1 MKIWTQCVWNIDG
14 RLIEEESSWV
24 EYDGPL
30 SECKGGSRTT
40 VTPSKPSP
48 EETEL
53 TKRQI
58 QLAEFQLTEL
68 RAQRELQAAERKR
81 LEPFIAQL
89 EELAPLQ
96 ADFARQQLERAG
108 RLGPIEEELLNLELE
123 RIRRGGAATE
133 EEQAL
138 IDEAAA
144 RAIEQGESDISRFQT
159 ETTERIAQELAPAL
173 GLRPTDTPIQDRA
186 ARIAAEATRQQGQ
199 LVSGVR
205 QAQATAG
212 LNFPLAR
219 QQLESAQTQF
229 QQQLSQATGQFQQ
242 QLQQAALLNRLRLSQ
257 APQQLGLGLATGVSF
272 ALPNFQR
279 GSTTTKSGGGFS
291 LGGIGS
297 ILSGIGAIGTG
308 FNLSSR
314 EFKEDPKGI
323 GLSKP
328 EELEK
333 GEDGVYR
340 PVGLGLSNRRRVD
353 HEETLA
359 KVEKLPVERWR
370 YKEGLGLGD
379 RDHLGPYAQDIK
391 SIFGLGDDETIH
403 TVDAI
408 GIGLSATKGLAK
420 RVERLEAQ

>member
-1 MKIWTQCVWNIDG
+1 MKIWTKCVWDSDG
-14 RLIEEESSWV
+14 SMIEKESSWI
-24 EYDGPL
+24 EYDGPV
-30 SECKGGSRTT
+30 SECKGKSRT
-40 VTPSKPSP
+40 VVQPSKPSP

-58 QLAEFQLTEL
+58 QLAEFQLEEL
-68 RAQRELQAAERKR
+68 RTQRELQAAERER
-81 LEPFIAQL
+81 LEPFIAEL

-96 ADFARQQLERAG
+96 AAFARQQLERAE

-138 IDEAAA
+138 IDEAAR

-186 ARIAAEATRQQGQ
+186 ARVGAEATRQQGQ

-242 QLQQAALLNRLRLSQ
+242 QLQQAAVLNRLRLFQ
-257 APQQLGLGLATGVSF
+257 APQQLGLGLATGISF
-272 ALPNFQR
+272 ASPGFQR
-279 GSTTTKSGGGFS
+279 GSTTTTSGGGAN

-297 ILSGIGAIGTG
+297 LLSGLGAFGGLFGGTG
-308 FNLSSR
+308 IFSSSR
-314 EFKEDPKGI
+314 EFKEDPK
-323 GLSKP
+323 P
-328 EELEK
+328 EDE
-333 GEDGVYR
+333 
-340 PVGLGLSNRRRVD
+340 GLGLRRVD
-353 HEETLA
+353 HEKTLEV
-359 KVEKLPVERWR
+359 VESLPVERWR
-370 YKEGLGLGD
+370 YKPEFEDEHEHIGT
-379 RDHLGPYAQDIK
+379 YAEDVHEAFK
-391 SIFGLGDDETIH
+391 VGNTWMIH
-403 TVDAI
+403 PADAG
-408 GIGLSATKGLAK
+408 GIGLSATKGLALKVRRLEK
-420 RVERLEAQ
+420 RVDEGLSLPSDTY

>member
-1 MKIWTQCVWNIDG
+1 MKIWTKCVWDSNG
-14 RLIEEESSWV
+14 RLIEEESSWI
-24 EYDGPL
+24 EYDGPV

-68 RAQRELQAAERKR
+68 RAQRELQAAERER
-81 LEPFIAQL
+81 LEPFIARL

-123 RIRRGGAATE
+123 HIRRGGAATE

-144 RAIEQGESDISRFQT
+144 RAIEQGESDIGRFQS
-159 ETTERIAQELAPAL
+159 ETTERIAQELAPGL

-186 ARIAAEATRQQGQ
+186 GRIAAEATRQQGQ

-242 QLQQAALLNRLRLSQ
+242 QLQQAAVLNRLRLFQ
-257 APQQLGLGLATGVSF
+257 APQQLGLGLATGIT
-272 ALPNFQR
+272 LPSINFPR
-279 GSTTTKSGGGFS
+279 GQTSTTSGGGGIGLS
-291 LGGIGS
+291 GIGS
-297 ILSGIGAIGTG
+297 ILSGIGAIGSIPG
-308 FNLSSR
+308 LFSGSSR
-314 EFKEDPKGI
+314 EFKEDPK
-323 GLSKP
+323 P
-328 EELEK
+328 E
-333 GEDGVYR
+333 
-340 PVGLGLSNRRRVD
+340 GLGLRRVD
-353 HEETLA
+353 HEKTLEV
-359 KVEKLPVERWR
+359 VESLPVERWR
-370 YKEGLGLGD
+370 YKAEFED
-379 RDHLGPYAQDIK
+379 ENEHVGPYAEDVHEAFK
-391 SIFGLGDDETIH
+391 VGNTWMIH
-403 TVDAI
+403 PADAV
-408 GIGLSATKGLAK
+408 GIGLSATKGLALK
-420 RVERLEAQ
+420 VRRLEDATRTRLAA

>member
-1 MKIWTQCVWNIDG
+1 VWDSDG
-14 RLIEEESSWV
+14 RLIEEESSWI
-24 EYDGPL
+24 EYDGPVA
-30 SECKGGSRTT
+30 ECKGGSRTT
-40 VTPSKPSP
+40 VMPSKPSP

-58 QLAEFQLTEL
+58 QLAEFQLEEL
-68 RAQRELQAAERKR
+68 RAQRELQTAERER
-81 LEPFIAQL
+81 LEPFIAEL
-89 EELAPLQ
+89 EKLAPLQ

-144 RAIEQGESDISRFQT
+144 RAIEQGESDIGRFQS
-159 ETTERIAQELAPAL
+159 EITERIAQELAPGL

-186 ARIAAEATRQQGQ
+186 GRIAAEATRQQGQ

-257 APQQLGLGLATGVSF
+257 APQQLGLGLATGLPFPSPSF
-272 ALPNFQR
+272 PR
-279 GSTTTKSGGGFS
+279 GSTTTTSGGGAN

-297 ILSGIGAIGTG
+297 LLSGLGAFGG
-308 FNLSSR
+308 LFGKGAVFSSH

-340 PVGLGLSNRRRVD
+340 PVGLGLINPRHVD

-359 KVEKLPVERWR
+359 KVEKLPVERWK

-379 RDHLGPYAQDIK
+379 RDHLGPYAQDVK
-391 SIFGLGDDETIH
+391 SMFRLGDGETIH
-403 TVDAI
+403 VVDAI

-420 RVERLEAQ
+420 RVERLEAE

>member
-1 MKIWTQCVWNIDG
+1 MG
-14 RLIEEESSWV
+14 
-24 EYDGPL
+24 
-30 SECKGGSRTT
+30 GGSKT
-40 VTPSKPSP
+40 VVQPSKPTP
-48 EETEL
+48 EETEF
-53 TKRQI
+53 TKKQI
-58 QLAEFQLTEL
+58 ELAEFQLTEL
-68 RAQRELQAAERKR
+68 RRQSELQIAERER
-81 LEPFIAQL
+81 LEPFIAEL

-96 ADFARQQLERAG
+96 ADFARQQLERAE

-123 RIRRGGAATE
+123 RIRRGGGATE

-138 IDEAAA
+138 IDEAAR
-144 RAIEQGESDISRFQT
+144 RAIEQGESDIGRFQS
-159 ETTERIAQELAPAL
+159 ETTERLREELAGSL

-186 ARIAAEATRQQGQ
+186 ARIASEATRQQGQ

-242 QLQQAALLNRLRLSQ
+242 QLQQAAVLNRLRLFQ
-257 APQQLGLGLATGVSF
+257 APQQLGLGLATGLPFPSPSF
-272 ALPNFQR
+272 PR
-279 GSTTTKSGGGFS
+279 GQTSTTSSGIGLS
-291 LGGIGS
+291 GIGS
-297 ILSGIGAIGTG
+297 ILSGIGAIGSIPG
-308 FNLSSR
+308 LFSSR

-328 EELEK
+328 EELEE
-333 GEDGVYR
+333 GEDGVYHPAR
-340 PVGLGLSNRRRVD
+340 QIN
-353 HEETLA
+353 HEETLT
-359 KVEKLPVERWR
+359 KVERLPVERWR

-379 RDHLGPYAQDIK
+379 RDHLGPYAQDVK
-391 SIFGLGDDETIH
+391 SIFGLGDDEIIH